1 MKKGKKR
8 KSIYNYSV
16 GKLFWIS
23 GIEVLVIMLIC
34 EAVLAGVAM
43 FSGYKD
49 FAAILILFFII
60 GLFAAYVM
68 PLISLCR
75 LFGQQR
81 DIGIK
86 YKNRTDFD
94 KPENERDWF
103 VRMDRGGFVVFHRT
117 YIKRVIRSV
126 KEEEREAYPDGYSP
140 TVDVYILYFEDRYG
154 QERKIRFSSDWYLHD
169 FMKWYQ
175 YDQNL
180 TRQSEGEKIL
190 KWNANYATKKRR
202 AKQDA

>member
-1 MKKGKKR
+1 MKKEKKR

-23 GIEVLVIMLIC
+23 GIQVLVIMLIC
-34 EAVLAGVAM
+34 EAVLAGAAM

-49 FAAILILFFII
+49 LAAILILFFII

-81 DIGIK
+81 AAGIK

-117 YIKRVIRSV
+117 YIKRIIRSV
-126 KEEEREAYPDGYSP
+126 KEEEREVDPGGYSP
-140 TVDVYILYFEDRYG
+140 TVDVYILYFEDICG
-154 QERKIRFSSDWYLHD
+154 QERKIRFSSEGHLHD

-180 TRQSEGEKIL
+180 TRQYGEETI
-190 KWNANYATKKRR
+190 
-202 AKQDA
+202 